1 MLMKRLIRLLLCGSA
16 MMSACGCS
24 ESQDILDDSQ
34 SQLCSIAIAVDGNS
48 LVTSRTAIVDPDDNL
63 RGKQHVTRVQL
74 YIYKHDG
81 DDYICVASEDVKWN
95 HLSGAEDGLAT
106 RQKRYTTDYQGY
118 VDDTDYLFLAVGFD
132 DTFEGGTD
140 NPKFNNKNSIAAFG
154 EPESIA
160 PVGSKLSERHFSLC
174 EGTDVGIISQSE
186 LFAGSRTF
194 TKAQLKGG
202 TAVKQPI
209 ELYRRVAGIVGY
221 FKNMPDVIEGSKV
234 DKVVLRLYQS
244 QNTKT
249 FFLPEIPAQ
258 YQTPEDVPD
267 DEYKDYITSPYSES
281 PYFGTSGDIISS
293 YKKTATDG
301 GEFQLS
307 AYMLPCA
314 ASKVKGQSTLEL
326 VFISETGDE
335 LARRR
340 ILYSPDRKPDS
351 RSGTGIIDP
360 SYEGDNNNALYY
372 PIRANNFY
380 RMGEQ
385 KKPIDLSGQT
395 SYIYIEIDPVWDEYY
410 GGAMDNEIIPP
421 GLGIDK
427 DWGEH
432 DGGKLDSS
440 D

>member
-34 SQLCSIAIAVDGNS
+34 PQLCSIAIAVDGNS

-95 HLSGAEDGLAT
+95 HLSGAENGLET

-118 VDDTDYLFLAVGFD
+118 ENDTDYLFLAVGFD

-140 NPKFNNKNSIAAFG
+140 SPEFNNENSIAAFG
-154 EPESIA
+154 EPEIIA

-194 TKAQLKGG
+194 TKAQLKDG

-209 ELYRRVAGIVGY
+209 DLYRRVAGIVGY

-244 QNTKT
+244 QNTET
-249 FFLPEIPAQ
+249 FFLPKIPAQ

-267 DEYKDYITSPYSES
+267 DKYEDYITSPYS
-281 PYFGTSGDIISS
+281 GTSGDIISF

-301 GEFQLS
+301 GEFKLS

-314 ASKVKGQSTLEL
+314 ASDFKGQSTLEL
-326 VFISETGDE
+326 VFIAENGDE
-335 LARRR
+335 LASRR
-340 ILYSPDRKPDS
+340 ILYSPNRKTDS

-360 SYEGDNNNALYY
+360 SDEGDDNNALHY

-385 KKPIDLSGQT
+385 KNPIDLSGQT

-440 D
+440 N